1 MSWEYVKL
9 NELGSTYTGLSN
21 KKADDFGSGKPYI
34 TYLNIFNNSKIDPSL
49 FEKVEVG
56 FGENQNKAKYGDIFF
71 TTSSETPDEVGMCSV
86 LLDNVDELYLNSFCF
101 GFRLFTLDTI
111 IPEYARYCFRS
122 EEFRKQIG
130 NLAQGSTRYNLSKSY
145 FLESSV
151 LITTDPKEQKKIADI
166 LESVDNSIESTK
178 KAIEKYKLVKQG
190 MMQDLLTRGLDEN
203 GKLRPTYEESPEIY
217 KLSKLGYIP
226 KEWDVKSI
234 LDVATISS
242 GGTPNRSN
250 ALYWDGDI
258 PWVTTGEVNFN
269 TIIDTKEKITEDGMN
284 YSAAKLFD
292 KGTIL
297 MAMYGQGVTR
307 AKCAILGIKAT
318 TNQACA
324 AIRTFD
330 INNMFLYHYL
340 RFSYNALRNLSN
352 DGSQQNLNSVLIGTF
367 TIIKPTKESEQQQIA
382 DRLTSIDNKIE
393 AEQTYLKKL
402 QKIKQGLMQ
411 DLLTGKVRCKF

>member
-9 NELGSTYTGLSN
+9 NKIGSTYTGLSN

-49 FEKVEVG
+49 FEKVQVG
-56 FGENQNKAKYGDIFF
+56 FGENQNKAKYGDLFF

-86 LLDNVDELYLNSFCF
+86 LLNNVDELYLNSFCF
-101 GFRLFTLDTI
+101 GFRPFNLDTI

-130 NLAQGSTRYNLSKSY
+130 NLAQGSTRYNLSKGY

-166 LESVDNSIESTK
+166 LESVDNSIESTQ
-178 KAIEKYKLVKQG
+178 KAIEKYKLVKHG
-190 MMQDLLTRGLDEN
+190 MMQDLLTRGIDEN
-203 GKLRPTYEESPEIY
+203 GKLRPTYEEAPELY
-217 KLSKLGYIP
+217 KSSNLGFIP
-226 KEWDVKSI
+226 KEWDEKSV

-242 GGTPNRSN
+242 GGTPNRGN

-269 TIIDTKEKITEDGMN
+269 TITDTNEKITQEGMN
-284 YSAAKLFD
+284 SSAAKLFE

-307 AKCAILGIKAT
+307 AKCAILGINAT

-324 AIRTFD
+324 AIRTFG
-330 INNMFLYHYL
+330 INNMFLYHYF
-340 RFSYNALRNLSN
+340 RFSYNSLRNLSN
-352 DGSQQNLNSVLIGTF
+352 DGSQQNLNSVLIGSF
-367 TIIKPTKESEQQQIA
+367 PIIKPQNDTEQQQIA

-393 AEQTYLKKL
+393 GEQTYLDKL